1 MPLQNTKINSKKQL
15 QINRGNTAET
25 MLTKTGEKIK
35 KNDSHLAAKKNCR
48 SMFQIDYF
56 ICALFSFHLFLCI
69 LLLFS
74 RLFFCYTIFN
84 IYVFDVLRINFSF
97 FAQPWALIRNT
108 HTHSHTCVHTVYD
121 KCKSRM
127 CCCLSVYCCMWTMHL
142 VSCNC
147 MSLYTYMYISHNIK

>member
-1 MPLQNTKINSKKQL
+1 MLSTLNILVNTYTHTGSSGYASLHASAPPQRDLQRSCDKTEPMPSQNTKINSKKQL

-25 MLTKTGEKIK
+25 MLTKTGEIIK
-35 KNDSHLAAKKNCR
+35 KRQPFGCEKNCR

-97 FAQPWALIRNT
+97 FAQP
-108 HTHSHTCVHTVYD
+108 
-121 KCKSRM
+121 
-127 CCCLSVYCCMWTMHL
+127 
-142 VSCNC
+142 
-147 MSLYTYMYISHNIK
+147 